1 MHSPTNNDAAEP
13 TEDTNMNSNPR
24 SSSRFVPA
32 RRSPFVPGTKT
43 ESDPA
48 PPAEKS
54 ENAAPAPDMSR
65 LQIFPGTDAVR
76 IAGDRD
82 DAVVR

>member
-1 MHSPTNNDAAEP
+1 
-13 TEDTNMNSNPR
+13 MNSNPH
-24 SSSRFVPA
+24 SSSRFVPV
-32 RRSPFVPGTKT
+32 RRSPFIPASKT
-43 ESDPA
+43 DSDAA

-54 ENAAPAPDMSR
+54 ENAAPAPDMSH
-65 LQIFPGTDAVR
+65 LSIFPRTDTVR

>member
-1 MHSPTNNDAAEP
+1 
-13 TEDTNMNSNPR
+13 MNSNPR
-24 SSSRFVPA
+24 SSSRFVPV
-32 RRSPFVPGTKT
+32 RRSPFIPGSKT
-43 ESDPA
+43 DSDTT

-54 ENAAPAPDMSR
+54 ENAAPAPDMSHLR
-65 LQIFPGTDAVR
+65 IYPRTESVR